1 MYVKPVLKGLSIKWV
16 CINICKILAIV
27 NLQNEVHLS
36 LINSLANFEKVY
48 VRIKLQKLLLG
59 YSQNQNKF
67 VFLQR
72 KLSPS
77 PRNFWN
83 AVFASKLNFLFTFD
97 YKIQCFFPC
106 LIRTYFVSLILYL
119 LEILWFF
126 FFIFLCVKAVDIEW
140 NKQF

>member
-1 MYVKPVLKGLSIKWV
+1 MYGKPVLKWLSIKWV

-27 NLQNEVHLS
+27 SLQNEVHLS

-48 VRIKLQKLLLG
+48 VRIKLQKLLLV

-77 PRNFWN
+77 PRKFWN
-83 AVFASKLNFLFTFD
+83 GVFASKLNFLFTFD
-97 YKIQCFFPC
+97 YKIQCFFPMFDKNLFC
-106 LIRTYFVSLILYL
+106 KFDFISVRNIV
-119 LEILWFF
+119 
-126 FFIFLCVKAVDIEW
+126 IFLNIFACKSCW
-140 NKQF
+140 YWMK